1 MPLGSTSKPRL
12 CWTNKVHVTKK
23 ITDRIPSILDEISVW
38 RWFSR
43 KKSIQNRFSQF
54 ESTHNSTKLLTS
66 MRSDVFT
73 RRSMLRDWIFHG
85 TKVARRRLASYQPPK
100 HQYQVLRR
108 LALWFKRWRLF
119 PYWNM
124 AHDVVVWFLHWFWF
138 PWEAFGRFFFENGGY
153 WTTSWFE
160 DEISSSGYISQFD
173 GWVNKLH
180 LQLNA
185 VNH

>member
-54 ESTHNSTKLLTS
+54 ESTHNNTKLLTS

-100 HQYQVLRR
+100 HQYQV
-108 LALWFKRWRLF
+108 
-119 PYWNM
+119 
-124 AHDVVVWFLHWFWF
+124 
-138 PWEAFGRFFFENGGY
+138 
-153 WTTSWFE
+153 
-160 DEISSSGYISQFD
+160 D
-173 GWVNKLH
+173 GWRSD
-180 LQLNA
+180 LNDDVYFHIGIWHTTLLCDFCIDFVKIISISLRGLRKMVFSKMAA
-185 VNH
+185 VKQVDLKTKYLLRVTFGSSMVGWTNFICS

>member
-100 HQYQVLRR
+100 HQYQV
-108 LALWFKRWRLF
+108 
-119 PYWNM
+119 
-124 AHDVVVWFLHWFWF
+124 
-138 PWEAFGRFFFENGGY
+138 
-153 WTTSWFE
+153 
-160 DEISSSGYISQFD
+160 D
-173 GWVNKLH
+173 GWRSD
-180 LQLNA
+180 LNDGVYFHIGIWHTTLLYDFCIDFDFPERLSGDFFSKMA
-185 VNH
+185 ATEQQVDLKTKYLLRVTFGSSMVGWTNFICS

>member
-54 ESTHNSTKLLTS
+54 ESTHNSTKLLAS

-100 HQYQVLRR
+100 HQYQVDGWRSD
-108 LALWFKRWRLF
+108 FKRRRLF

-124 AHDVVVWFLHWFWF
+124 AHDVVVWFLHWFCQNHFDF
-138 PWEAFGRFFFENGGY
+138 PERPSEDGFFENGGC
-153 WTTSWFE
+153 
-160 DEISSSGYISQFD
+160 
-173 GWVNKLH
+173 
-180 LQLNA
+180 
-185 VNH
+185 